1 MKYLGL
7 NNDNLNTGPA
17 SKYVNIDGQLWAV
30 PIKGNYVFQC
40 HRGFWFEKNRKP
52 EIVTTSGVEEWT
64 PEKRLLQYRNS
75 AGFLMPLK
83 TAAAQN
89 WRQRVFLSAQTIKK
103 SQVIDINCNVG

>member
-7 NNDNLNTGPA
+7 NNDNLTTGAA

-30 PIKGNYVFQC
+30 STKGNFVFQC
-40 HRGFWFEKNRKP
+40 HRGFWFEKYRKP
-52 EIVTTSGVEEWT
+52 ELVTTSGVEEWT

-83 TAAAQN
+83 TAAAKN
-89 WRQRVFLSAQTIKK
+89 WQQRVFMSTPTIRK
-103 SQVIDINCNVG
+103 SQVIDFDCNDG